1 MVSFAFLHHQ
11 GGWPSGSSAPALTPP
26 PLHMPALCPQ
36 HPGLPEGLQQ
46 LPQLTVTLCFLD
58 FKKEVAGMFGVMS
71 PEAAIAL
78 YWKTSKRDDTHRS
91 TRGVLLEEISLEG
104 LRKKGQN
111 ATWWK
116 SSRTNPQ
123 LRMSHHRGSLIPC
136 LGQNHF
142 TAKSQDLER
151 EYPARTT
158 LAQRNPPRK
167 KLGLLP
173 VEDPRWP
180 NRNSS
185 GVQFPAR
192 TMQRS
197 HSRTHAGARGWGTQ
211 KVEETI
217 GRKCVLQDHPIA
229 NLHEGDV
236 LPT

>member
-167 KLGLLP
+167 KLL
-173 VEDPRWP
+173 EQIWK
-180 NRNSS
+180 
-185 GVQFPAR
+185 R
-192 TMQRS
+192 TKGQTTIS
-197 HSRTHAGARGWGTQ
+197 ICQ
-211 KVEETI
+211 KVLSMHLWKT
-217 GRKCVLQDHPIA
+217 Q
-229 NLHEGDV
+229 
-236 LPT
+236 

>member
-1 MVSFAFLHHQ
+1 MISAVQKHANWIASLKGHLADRTS
-11 GGWPSGSSAPALTPP
+11 SGEASSS
-26 PLHMPALCPQ
+26 
-36 HPGLPEGLQQ
+36 
-46 LPQLTVTLCFLD
+46 V
-58 FKKEVAGMFGVMS
+58 K
-71 PEAAIAL
+71 
-78 YWKTSKRDDTHRS
+78 
-91 TRGVLLEEISLEG
+91 
-104 LRKKGQN
+104 N

-192 TMQRS
+192 TMQRVSDHCISKQVFTAHRPGDSRAENIMSFQHGCFSQCCRLEHRNSHKSGWPFQLVPGMPGRQS
-197 HSRTHAGARGWGTQ
+197 HSF
-211 KVEETI
+211 
-217 GRKCVLQDHPIA
+217 
-229 NLHEGDV
+229 N
-236 LPT
+236 

>member
-123 LRMSHHRGSLIPC
+123 LRMSHHRG
-136 LGQNHF
+136 
-142 TAKSQDLER
+142 R
-151 EYPARTT
+151 
-158 LAQRNPPRK
+158 QRNPPRK
-167 KLGLLP
+167 K
-173 VEDPRWP
+173 
-180 NRNSS
+180 
-185 GVQFPAR
+185 
-192 TMQRS
+192 S